1 MFNGL
6 FCLEFYS
13 NEVKTYNFNLND
25 VLNTIRSPQCRHN
38 TCSSQPPTAAFP
50 SLLPSSQHQLRRG
63 GDASSSHISHIF
75 AAEQNVNDNCDPEIR
90 NHRKL
95 DWCGPARWWRCDIAT
110 IISFFKQKTSFL
122 HVQNISL
129 HTKHILFFIHL
140 HPLDLGHCDTGHGCQ
155 ASSWVVSRCPAAHK
169 AAIMP
174 RPQH

>member
-1 MFNGL
+1 MIQSDL
-6 FCLEFYS
+6 LS
-13 NEVKTYNFNLND
+13 AA
-25 VLNTIRSPQCRHN
+25 IIPAAPSHRPQ
-38 TCSSQPPTAAFP
+38 P
-50 SLLPSSQHQLRRG
+50 SLPSPSSQHQLRRA

-95 DWCGPARWWRCDIAT
+95 DWCGPARWWWRGDIAS

-129 HTKHILFFIHL
+129 HTKHILSSYISIHSTSATAT
-140 HPLDLGHCDTGHGCQ
+140 PGHCCQ

-169 AAIMP
+169 AAILP
-174 RPQH
+174 RTQH